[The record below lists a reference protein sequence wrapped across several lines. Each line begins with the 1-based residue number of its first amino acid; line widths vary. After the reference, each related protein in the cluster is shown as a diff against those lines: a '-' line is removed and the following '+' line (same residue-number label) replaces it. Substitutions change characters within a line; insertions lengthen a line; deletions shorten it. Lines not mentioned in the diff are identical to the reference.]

1 LRNGSTVSFPPV
13 EQALDDPN
21 GLLAVGGD
29 LSPEWLLEAYRR
41 GIFPW
46 FNEDD
51 GPILWWSPDPRGV
64 LELDGLRVSRS
75 LRKRIRNAG
84 FEASFDRDFAGVVAG
99 CSEARSYAD
108 GTWITPRMAGAYRTL
123 HELGYAHSL
132 EIRQQGELVGGLYG
146 VSLGAMFFGE
156 SMFSRVPDA
165 SKVALYHLVEQLKR
179 WDFDLI
185 DCQMINPHLAT
196 LGVIEMPRAEFLQ
209 RLAASAQRPTRRGIW
224 SFDD

>member
-1 LRNGSTVSFPPV
+1 MRSASRVSFPPV

-21 GLLAVGGD
+21 GLLAVGGE

-64 LELDGLRVSRS
+64 LELDALRVSRS

-84 FEASFDRDFAGVVAG
+84 FEPSLDTDFAGVVEA
-99 CSEARSYAD
+99 CSASRSYAD
-108 GTWITPRMAGAYRTL
+108 GTWITPRMATAYLRL

-132 EIRQQGELVGGLYG
+132 EVRQQGELVGGLYG
-146 VSLGAMFFGE
+146 VSLGTMFFGE
-156 SMFSRVPDA
+156 SMFSRVSDA
-165 SKVALYHLVEQLKR
+165 SKVALYHLVQQLKR
-179 WDFDLI
+179 WQFDLI
-185 DCQMINPHLAT
+185 DCQMVNAHLET
-196 LGVIEMPRAEFLQ
+196 LGVVDMPRAEFMR
-209 RLAASAQRPTRRGIW
+209 RLAANAHRPTRRGRW
-224 SFDD
+224 SLDP